1 MAADVTV
8 VIDKAAV
15 DVFRGWNGPV
25 GHSVNRLAKETEW
38 RARTLAN
45 KRTGRMVSKMETQ
58 KGKWS
63 KGIEFKVGTSVPYAL
78 FMHEGVLTPHP
89 IKPKTPG
96 GLLVFYWPKVGH
108 VVHFKRVMHPGNRPY
123 KFLERALEGAMR
135 MWQRGG

>member
-1 MAADVTV
+1 VADVKV

-15 DVFRGWNGPV
+15 DVFRGWNGPL

-45 KRTGRMVSKMETQ
+45 RRTGRMIEKMETK

-63 KGIEFKVGTSVPYAL
+63 KGIEFQVGTSVPYAL
-78 FMHEGVLTPHP
+78 FVHEGTKAHE
-89 IKPKTPG
+89 IKPRTPG
-96 GLLVFYWPKVGH
+96 GLLVFYWPKVGKT
-108 VVHFKRVMHPGNRPY
+108 VYFRRVWHPETRPY